1 MNGREMLFTKT
12 KIREML
18 KMKAIIRLVR
28 AHGENDVLSKE
39 VEIEKVDDMTVSELM
54 EVLKTETY
62 AHDTLEI
69 QFLDYK

>member
-1 MNGREMLFTKT
+1 
-12 KIREML
+12 
-18 KMKAIIRLVR
+18 MKAIIRLVR
-28 AHGENDVLSKE
+28 AHGENEVLSKE